1 MFRYGIVYL
10 LGGGDMG
17 EVSRL
22 GLRLHRLR
30 ERAGLTQAELSE
42 RSGVA
47 RSIIANLERGARSN
61 MTLGNAMRLAD
72 ALGVSLDL
80 LARGDVL
87 DSETTPALV

>member
-1 MFRYGIVYL
+1 
-10 LGGGDMG
+10 MG

-22 GLRLHRLR
+22 GRRLKMFR
-30 ERAGLTQAELSE
+30 ERRGMTQEELAA

-47 RSIIANLERGARSN
+47 RGTIANLETGVRSG
-61 MTLGNAMRLAD
+61 LQIENAVKLAD

-87 DSETTPALV
+87 DSETTPALA